1 MVWYFLLATLAAI
14 GLLSI
19 LWVFLGW
26 LLPAGKGCALVC
38 VGQPD
43 IGVLSRWKWLQGMG
57 LLKCPLI
64 AVTETEAL
72 YVDSEIE
79 QISREALLARLETE
93 RDQFDRTGN
102 GDPPGHH
109 RCRGISEL

>member
-1 MVWYFLLATLAAI
+1 MAWYFLLATLAAF
-14 GLLSI
+14 GLFSVLSVI
-19 LWVFLGW
+19 LGW

-38 VGQPD
+38 IGQPD

-79 QISREALLARLETE
+79 QISREDLLARLETE
-93 RDQFDRTGN
+93 RDRFDRTGN

>member
-1 MVWYFLLATLAAI
+1 MVWYFLLATLAAF
-14 GLLSI
+14 GLFSVLSVI
-19 LWVFLGW
+19 LGW

-79 QISREALLARLETE
+79 QISRDDLLARLETE
-93 RDQFDRTGN
+93 RDRFDRTGN